1 MVGARNKARVGLIFD
16 WHNWWAV
23 ELCSGPSK
31 DLQYL
36 PQVQKYYKAFYE
48 RNIPIDVLR
57 YDQDLS
63 SYDLIITPCLY
74 QMRGD
79 LSERIRAYVQKGG
92 PRLTS
97 VFSGIAKENDQ
108 VILGGYPGGLR
119 EVLGIW
125 IEETDALPPHMNNR
139 MHILPSTK
147 FSQDS
152 YACSML
158 YDLIHLEG
166 AEALAVYEKEFYAD
180 MPGATV
186 HTYGKGKAYYVGTD
200 PEQAFIDE
208 LSGQLCQDLGLQA
221 PLKSPMA

>member
-1 MVGARNKARVGLIFD
+1 MRQSVAGQEKFHGALISHAGHEKTRIFREMTQIGEELEKLGDRLIGARTEARVGLIFD

-79 LSERIRAYVQKGG
+79 LGERIRAYVQKG
-92 PRLTS
+92 R
-97 VFSGIAKENDQ
+97 N
-108 VILGGYPGGLR
+108 
-119 EVLGIW
+119 
-125 IEETDALPPHMNNR
+125 
-139 MHILPSTK
+139 
-147 FSQDS
+147 
-152 YACSML
+152 
-158 YDLIHLEG
+158 
-166 AEALAVYEKEFYAD
+166 LADICV
-180 MPGATV
+180 
-186 HTYGKGKAYYVGTD
+186 
-200 PEQAFIDE
+200 
-208 LSGQLCQDLGLQA
+208 
-221 PLKSPMA
+221 